1 MRKSDRA
8 RGAALTVLAAVAGT
22 ASVGIA
28 ALAREGVC
36 LHHLGL
42 FGLQP
47 TEPMPGMTMAPGMMM
62 DTTASGPCPILLGA
76 ALAAGALYLVALVAI
91 LALRPR
97 PAELA
102 VASARLIL
110 GVRFAPMA
118 AALAAIGAV
127 PLGAA
132 LAMDG
137 AAGAAPY
144 VAAAFLL
151 ACAAL
156 CAGALTGAAKL
167 ILSLARR
174 LVVAMLAPP
183 RWLSP
188 GAGTPW
194 RGRRALVPIPAGVRL
209 VRRRPSRAPP
219 LR

>member
-1 MRKSDRA
+1 MRQSDRA

-42 FGLQP
+42 FGHP
-47 TEPMPGMTMAPGMMM
+47 AEPMAGMSMAGMTM
-62 DTTASGPCPILLGA
+62 DTTVSGPCPILVGA
-76 ALAAGALYLVALVAI
+76 ALAAGALYLVALVAV
-91 LALRPR
+91 LLLRPR

-102 VASARLIL
+102 VASARLVL

-132 LAMDG
+132 LIMDG
-137 AAGAAPY
+137 TGGAAPY
-144 VAAAFLL
+144 VAALFLL
-151 ACAAL
+151 ACALL
-156 CAGALTGAAKL
+156 CAGALMGAARM

-174 LVVAMLAPP
+174 LVVALLAPP
-183 RWLSP
+183 RWLTP
-188 GAGTPW
+188 GSGAPRLCHG
-194 RGRRALVPIPAGVRL
+194 ALVPIPAGVRL

>member
-8 RGAALTVLAAVAGT
+8 RGAALTVLAGT

-36 LHHLGL
+36 LHRLGL

-47 TEPMPGMTMAPGMMM
+47 TEAMAGMNMAGMTM
-62 DTTASGPCPILLGA
+62 DTAMSGPCPILVGA
-76 ALAAGALYLVALVAI
+76 ALAAGALYLVALVAV
-91 LALRPR
+91 LVLRPR

-102 VASARLIL
+102 FASARLIL

-118 AALAAIGAV
+118 AALAVIGAV

-137 AAGAAPY
+137 AAGSVPF
-144 VAAAFLL
+144 VATAFLV

-156 CAGALTGAAKL
+156 CAVMLTGAAKV
-167 ILSLARR
+167 ILSFAQR
-174 LVVAMLAPP
+174 LVVALLAAP
-183 RWLSP
+183 RWLTP
-188 GAGTPW
+188 GSNAPW
-194 RGRRALVPIPAGVRL
+194 LGRRALVPIPAGVRL

-219 LR
+219 HR

>member
-1 MRKSDRA
+1 MRQSSRA
-8 RGAALTVLAAVAGT
+8 RGAALAVLAAVAGT

-36 LHHLGL
+36 LHRLGL

-47 TEPMPGMTMAPGMMM
+47 AETMPGMSMAPGMAM
-62 DTTASGPCPILLGA
+62 DPTASAPCPILLGA

-91 LALRPR
+91 LILRPR

-102 VASARLIL
+102 LASARMVL
-110 GVRFAPMA
+110 GVRFAPIA
-118 AALAAIGAV
+118 AALAAVGAV

-132 LAMDG
+132 LMMDG
-137 AAGAAPY
+137 AAGATPY
-144 VAAAFLL
+144 VAVAFLV

-156 CAGALTGAAKL
+156 CAAVLTGAA
-167 ILSLARR
+167 R
-174 LVVAMLAPP
+174 LVVAFACRLVVALLAPP
-183 RWLSP
+183 AWLTP
-188 GAGTPW
+188 GGDAPW
-194 RGRRALVPIPAGVRL
+194 LDRRVLVPIPAGARL